1 MFCQKCGGKNVADA
15 RFCGSCGT
23 SLKRSRSS
31 SRKVWLWI
39 GIFVSVF
46 VVAGVGYILIHVV
59 NEKKIGKVTEKPQE
73 VAQIEKPVVQAIVL
87 PSVKKEKSFEKEK
100 TAVIKDS
107 MPKVYTI
114 LTQDG
119 LGSGFFYKKGGLIV
133 TNAHVVAGFT
143 EVSVRN
149 SNGKD
154 SHGQVIGI
162 SDHYDIALIRAA
174 DYANVEPLPTERKE
188 S

>member
-23 SLKRSRSS
+23 SLKRSRNS

-59 NEKKIGKVTEKPQE
+59 NEKKQSEVTEKPQE

-87 PSVKKEKSFEKEK
+87 PSVKKEKRFEKEK
-100 TAVIKDS
+100 TALINDS
-107 MPKVYTI
+107 LPKVYTI
-114 LTQDG
+114 FTPDG
-119 LGSGFFYKKGGLIV
+119 LGSGFLYKMGGLIV
-133 TNAHVVAGFT
+133 TNAHVVAGYT
-143 EVSVRN
+143 DVVVRN
-149 SNGKD
+149 SSGKD
-154 SHGQVIGI
+154 TDGQVIGI
-162 SDHYDIALIRAA
+162 SDRYVCRIDTGCGLCKCGTTFR
-174 DYANVEPLPTERKE
+174 
-188 S
+188 